1 MKITSLKHD
10 YSWQRLVEQYQLTDY
25 QINQF
30 KLYEDYLIKKNQDF
44 NLTAI
49 TNPEEVKAYHFV
61 DSAAVSSFIDFNSIQ
76 AIADVGTGAGFPA
89 IPLKILFPHLTVYL
103 LEVNNKKIA
112 FLQEVAA
119 MLELDNVITSS
130 SDWRTFLRKTS
141 YPIDLF
147 VSRASLHTDELM
159 RLFKQSS
166 PYKSATLVY
175 WASQAWTPGKI
186 EHDYLYQ
193 EASYEVGNKT
203 RRLIFFKNL
212 PSN

>member
-10 YSWQRLVEQYQLTDY
+10 YTWHKLVEQYKLTDY
-25 QINQF
+25 QLNQF

-49 TNPEEVKAYHFV
+49 TNPEEIKAHHFV
-61 DSAAVSSFIDFNSIQ
+61 DSAAIASFIDFTKIN
-76 AIADVGTGAGFPA
+76 AIADVGTGAGFPG

-103 LEVNNKKIA
+103 LEVNNKKIT

-119 MLELDNVITSS
+119 MLNLENVITCQ

-166 PYKSATLVY
+166 PYNRSTLVY
-175 WASQAWTPGKI
+175 WASQAWAPGKL
-186 EHDYLYQ
+186 ELDYQYE

-212 PSN
+212 HSN